1 MVHNERRKDSR
12 SRGERNMKL
21 IKKIL
26 IALLI
31 VIGMVLM
38 SISPSEPEGEV
49 PPFMSNISY
58 IPERV
63 YARGK
68 AKIIKKKTL
77 KREYE
82 SLGEYVLTAYC
93 SCSRCSGGWGSKT
106 ATGTKCKEGRTI
118 AVDPNKIPYGS
129 TVVINGHEYVAEDC
143 GGGIKGNHIDIYF
156 NSHQECLEFGR
167 QKAEVFIKKKPKLI
181 TKLKTI
187 KG

>member
-1 MVHNERRKDSR
+1 MRIV
-12 SRGERNMKL
+12 
-21 IKKIL
+21 KKIL
-26 IALLI
+26 IGILI
-31 VIGMVLM
+31 IVAMVLM
-38 SISPSEPEGEV
+38 SIAPSEPEGEV

-106 ATGTKCKEGRTI
+106 AIGTTCKAGKTI
-118 AVDPNKIPYGS
+118 AVDPKVIPYGT
-129 TVVINGHEYVAEDC
+129 TVRINGKDYVAEDC
-143 GGGIKGNHIDIYF
+143 GGGIKGKHIDIYF
-156 NSHQECLEFGR
+156 DSHSEALDFGK
-167 QKAEVFIKKKPKLI
+167 QKAEVFKKKPPILFS
-181 TKLKTI
+181 KLKHV
-187 KG
+187 KGVMKFASKHRS

>member
-1 MVHNERRKDSR
+1 MRTV
-12 SRGERNMKL
+12 
-21 IKKIL
+21 KKIL
-26 IALLI
+26 IGILI
-31 VIGMVLM
+31 IVAMVLM
-38 SISPSEPEGEV
+38 SIAPSEPEGDLT
-49 PPFMSNISY
+49 PFMSDVVY
-58 IPERV
+58 IPSKV

-68 AKIIKKKTL
+68 AKIVKKKTL

-143 GGGIKGNHIDIYF
+143 GGGIKGKHIDIYF
-156 NSHQECLEFGR
+156 DSHSEALKFGR
-167 QKAEVFIKKKPKLI
+167 QKAEVFKKKPPKLI
-181 TKLKTI
+181 SKLKHV
-187 KG
+187 KGVMKFASKHRS